1 MWATLGGGEGGAPM
15 PDDEMT
21 TAEKRTLLGECP
33 QREDRKHY
41 VAPGAGRCADCGA
54 PVEDEASPIAD

>member
-1 MWATLGGGEGGAPM
+1 M

-33 QREDRKHY
+33 QREDRKHN
-41 VAPGAGRCADCGA
+41 VLPGAGRCADCGA
-54 PVEDEASPIAD
+54 PVEDETSPIAD